1 VIVEKLEFE
10 VKMAIPIPILGG
22 LMDMGK
28 QLISSWFPDPEEADK
43 KQLEFLAII
52 QSGKLKELEAA
63 SSVIVAESQS
73 ESWITR
79 SWRPITMLTF
89 VALVAA
95 HWLGFTAENITD
107 EIVQSLL
114 DIVKVGLGGYMVSR
128 GVEKSISKWKE

>member
-1 VIVEKLEFE
+1 ML
-10 VKMAIPIPILGG
+10 PIPILGG

-28 QLISSWFPDPEEADK
+28 QLIGSWFPDPEEADR

-63 SSVIVAESQS
+63 ASVITAEAQS

-95 HWLGFTAENITD
+95 HWLGFTAPNITQA
-107 EIVQSLL
+107 EIIGLL
-114 DIVKVGLGGYMVSR
+114 DIVKIGLGGYMVSR
-128 GVEKSISKWKE
+128 GAEKSIKEWKK

>member
-1 VIVEKLEFE
+1 MGL
-10 VKMAIPIPILGG
+10 PIPILGG

-28 QLISSWFPDPEEADK
+28 QLISNWFPDPEEADR

-63 SSVIVAESQS
+63 ASVITAEATSD
-73 ESWITR
+73 SWLTR

-95 HWLGFTAENITD
+95 HWLGFTAPNISPD
-107 EIVQSLL
+107 EIASLL
-114 DIVKVGLGGYMVSR
+114 DIVKIGLGGYMVSR
-128 GVEKSISKWKE
+128 GAEKSIKEWKK

>member
-1 VIVEKLEFE
+1 
-10 VKMAIPIPILGG
+10 MSIPIPILGG

-28 QLISSWFPDPEEADK
+28 QLISNWFPDPQEAEK

-63 SSVIVAESQS
+63 ASVIVAESKS

-89 VALVAA
+89 VGLVAA
-95 HWLGFTAENITD
+95 HWLGFTAENITPA
-107 EIVQSLL
+107 EIASLL
-114 DIVKVGLGGYMVSR
+114 DIVKIGLGGYMVSR
-128 GVEKSISKWKE
+128 GVEKSIKKWKE

>member
-1 VIVEKLEFE
+1 
-10 VKMAIPIPILGG
+10 MSIPIPILGG

-28 QLISSWFPDPEEADK
+28 QLISNWFPDPEEADR

-63 SSVIVAESQS
+63 ASVITAEATS
-73 ESWITR
+73 ESWLTR

-95 HWLGFTAENITD
+95 HWLGFTAPNISPD
-107 EIVQSLL
+107 EIAALL
-114 DIVKVGLGGYMVSR
+114 DIVKIGLGGYMVSR
-128 GVEKSISKWKE
+128 GAEKSIKEWKKND

>member
-1 VIVEKLEFE
+1 
-10 VKMAIPIPILGG
+10 MAIPIPILGG

-28 QLISSWFPDPEEADK
+28 QLISSWFPDPQEADK

-63 SSVIVAESQS
+63 SNVIIAESKS

-128 GVEKSISKWKE
+128 GVEKSITKWKE

>member
-1 VIVEKLEFE
+1 
-10 VKMAIPIPILGG
+10 MAIPVPILGG

-28 QLISSWFPDPEEADK
+28 QLINSWFPDPQEADK

-63 SSVIVAESQS
+63 ASVIVAESKS

-89 VALVAA
+89 VSLVAA

-128 GVEKSISKWKE
+128 GVEKSITKWKE

>member
-1 VIVEKLEFE
+1 ML
-10 VKMAIPIPILGG
+10 PIPILGG

-28 QLISSWFPDPEEADK
+28 QLISNWFPDPEEADR

-63 SSVIVAESQS
+63 ASVITAEAQS

-95 HWLGFTAENITD
+95 HWLGFTAPNITD

-114 DIVKVGLGGYMVSR
+114 EIVKVGLGGYVASR
-128 GVEKSISKWKE
+128 GVEKAIKEWHNKP

>member
-1 VIVEKLEFE
+1 MSL
-10 VKMAIPIPILGG
+10 PIPILGG

-28 QLISSWFPDPEEADK
+28 QLISSWFPDPQEADK

-63 SSVIVAESQS
+63 ASVIQAEANS

-89 VALVAA
+89 VGLVAA
-95 HWLGFTAENITD
+95 HWLGYTAPNITPE
-107 EIVQSLL
+107 EIAALL
-114 DIVKVGLGGYMVSR
+114 DIVKIGLGGYMVSR
-128 GVEKSISKWKE
+128 GAEKSIKEWKSK

>member
-1 VIVEKLEFE
+1 MSL
-10 VKMAIPIPILGG
+10 PIPILGG

-28 QLISSWFPDPEEADK
+28 QLIGSWFPDPDEADK

-63 SSVIVAESQS
+63 ASVITTEANS

-95 HWLGFTAENITD
+95 HWLGYTAPNITPD
-107 EIVQSLL
+107 EIASLL
-114 DIVKVGLGGYMVSR
+114 DIVKIGLGGYMVSR
-128 GVEKSISKWKE
+128 GAEKSIKEWKKDK

>member
-1 VIVEKLEFE
+1 MGL
-10 VKMAIPIPILGG
+10 PIPILGG

-28 QLISSWFPDPEEADK
+28 QLISNWFPDPEEADK

-63 SSVIVAESQS
+63 ASVITAEATS
-73 ESWITR
+73 ESWLTR

-95 HWLGFTAENITD
+95 HWLGYTAPNISPD
-107 EIVQSLL
+107 EIAALL
-114 DIVKVGLGGYMVSR
+114 DIVKIGLGGYMVSR
-128 GVEKSISKWKE
+128 GAEKSIKEWKKSE

>member
-1 VIVEKLEFE
+1 MSL
-10 VKMAIPIPILGG
+10 PIPILGG

-28 QLISSWFPDPEEADK
+28 QLISSWFPDPQEADK

-63 SSVIVAESQS
+63 SSVIKAEASS

-89 VALVAA
+89 VGLVAA
-95 HWLGFTAENITD
+95 HWLGYTAPNITPE
-107 EIVQSLL
+107 EIAALL
-114 DIVKVGLGGYMVSR
+114 DIVKIGLGGYMVSR
-128 GVEKSISKWKE
+128 GAEKSIKEWKSK

>member
-1 VIVEKLEFE
+1 
-10 VKMAIPIPILGG
+10 MAIPIPILGG

-28 QLISSWFPDPEEADK
+28 QLISSWFPDPQEADK

-63 SSVIVAESQS
+63 ASVIVAESKS

-89 VALVAA
+89 VGLVAA

-128 GVEKSISKWKE
+128 GVEKSITKWKE